1 MNLPRPPIPGLD
13 LLTDL
18 IPGRGGSSNGHAE
31 GGNGHVRTAKQ
42 RGPASSEATR
52 RYDAIVIG
60 SGFGGGAA
68 ACRMAEAGM
77 EVAILERGRRWEKT
91 DFPESIEDAPAL
103 AWHPQANP
111 RGLYDLRWFED
122 GVVLTAAGVGGG
134 SLLYANVQLNA
145 KPEVFEQGWP
155 SDLSLQSMLPWYAK
169 SEEALD
175 PRTTPKPFPAK
186 VGAFTGTAKQF
197 GGRKSEL
204 TPIAVHFGEA
214 RNHPLSDHPQEGC
227 TNLGRC
233 LTGCPI
239 HAKNTVDIT
248 YVARAENLG
257 SDVYPLH
264 EVTLLEPPRRKGG
277 NWRVHFRE
285 LQYDTRGFF
294 EAPTV
299 VVSAG
304 TLGSA
309 RLMLQSK
316 ASTLPGLSPALGSK
330 FSGNGN
336 ALGAIF
342 DPTAPGTTDAEVDV
356 GPSITSVIDL
366 WEERGFILEDLG
378 LPPSYMV
385 LLEALRGVNAIGAGS
400 RARLRAKEVAARV
413 AGPDRPTSPSE
424 LSVRD
429 LPASTI
435 EDVLTFLFIG
445 KENPSGRV
453 KLSRRGQIDIDF
465 DPNDSEL
472 LYQRME
478 ETLDDVAE
486 AVGGKP
492 VFNLAH
498 GPLGKYIIAH
508 PLGGVPMA
516 DDPADGVVDSFGR
529 VYGYD
534 GLHVLD
540 GSIIPSPLGANP
552 SKTIAALAERGV
564 AQLIADRS

>member
-1 MNLPRPPIPGLD
+1 MNVPRPPIPGLD
-13 LLTDL
+13 LLGEL
-18 IPGRGGSSNGHAE
+18 IPGRGSSNGHAAQE
-31 GGNGHVRTAKQ
+31 K
-42 RGPASSEATR
+42 ETR
-52 RYDAIVIG
+52 RTGDPAANRKYDAIVIG

-77 EVAILERGRRWEKT
+77 DVAILERGRRWERS
-91 DFPESIEDAPAL
+91 DFPERIEDAPQL

-145 KPEVFEQGWP
+145 KPEVFAHGWP
-155 SDLSLQSMLPWYAK
+155 ADLSLEALLPWYAK

-186 VGAFTGTAKQF
+186 VGAFTGTATQF
-197 GGRKSEL
+197 GGRESGL
-204 TPIAVHFGEA
+204 APIAVHFGEA
-214 RNHPLSDHPQEGC
+214 RNHPLSDRPQEGC

-277 NWRVHFRE
+277 RWRVHFRD
-285 LQYDTRGFF
+285 LQYDTGGIL

-299 VVSAG
+299 VVAAG

-309 RLMLQSK
+309 RILLQSK
-316 ASTLPGLSPALGSK
+316 ASTLPGLSDALGAK

-342 DPTAPGTTDAEVDV
+342 DPTADGTTDAEVDV

-385 LLEALRGVNAIGAGS
+385 LLEALRGVDTIGSAA
-400 RARLRAKEVAARV
+400 RTRLRAKEVAARV
-413 AGPDRPTSPSE
+413 GATSDRPTSP
-424 LSVRD
+424 RD
-429 LPASTI
+429 LKAPTVAPAI

-453 KLSRRGQIDIDF
+453 KLSRRGQVDIDF

-478 ETLDDVAE
+478 ETLEDIAE
-486 AVGGKP
+486 SVGGKP

-516 DDPADGVVDSFGR
+516 DDPAGGVVDSFGR
-529 VYGYD
+529 VFGYD

>member
-13 LLTDL
+13 RLSDLL
-18 IPGRGGSSNGHAE
+18 PGGGSTDERRSNG
-31 GGNGHVRTAKQ
+31 NGSATSTGTKPT
-42 RGPASSEATR
+42 RGTEATR

-68 ACRMAEAGM
+68 ACRMAEAEM
-77 EVAILERGRRWEKT
+77 DVAILERGRRWERT

-103 AWHPQANP
+103 AWHPRANP

-145 KPEVFEQGWP
+145 KPEVFQQGWP
-155 SDLSLQSMLPWYAK
+155 TDIDLGSLLPWYAK

-186 VGAFTGTAKQF
+186 VGAFTGTAQQF
-197 GGRKSEL
+197 GGRTSEL

-214 RNHPLSDHPQEGC
+214 RNHPLSDRPQEGC

-264 EVTLLEPPRRKGG
+264 EVTLLEPPKRSGG
-277 NWRVHFRE
+277 RWRVHYRD
-285 LQYDTRGFF
+285 LQYDIGGIL

-299 VVSAG
+299 VVAAG

-309 RLMLQSK
+309 RLLLQSK
-316 ASTLPGLSPALGSK
+316 ASTLPDLSDALGSK

-342 DPTAPGTTDAEVDV
+342 DPTVAGTTDAEVDV

-366 WEERGFILEDLG
+366 WDERGFILEDLG

-385 LLEALRGVNAIGAGS
+385 LLEALRGVNTIGSAA

-413 AGPDRPTSPSE
+413 GAPDRPTSP
-424 LSVRD
+424 RD
-429 LPASTI
+429 LQAPTVTPEI

-445 KENPSGRV
+445 KENPAGRV

-465 DPNDSEL
+465 DTRDSEL

-478 ETLDDVAE
+478 ETLEDVAD

-529 VYGYD
+529 VFGYP

>member
-1 MNLPRPPIPGLD
+1 MSLAN
-13 LLTDL
+13 
-18 IPGRGGSSNGHAE
+18 
-31 GGNGHVRTAKQ
+31 
-42 RGPASSEATR
+42 R

-77 EVAILERGRRWEKT
+77 DVAILERGRRWERT
-91 DFPESIEDAPAL
+91 DFPERIEDAPAL

-134 SLLYANVQLNA
+134 SLLYANVQLPA
-145 KPEVFEQGWP
+145 KKEVFESGWP
-155 SDLSLQSMLPWYAK
+155 EAITLDELLPWYAK
-169 SEEALD
+169 SEEALN
-175 PRTTPKPFPAK
+175 PVATPKPFPAK
-186 VGAFTGTAKQF
+186 VKAFTGTGKAF
-197 GGRKSEL
+197 GDRESTL
-204 TPIAVHFGEA
+204 APIAVHFGA
-214 RNHPLSDHPQEGC
+214 PRNHPLSGHPQEGC
-227 TNLGRC
+227 DNLGRC
-233 LTGCPI
+233 LTGCPL
-239 HAKNTVDIT
+239 HAKNTVDIS

-264 EVTLLEPPRRKGG
+264 EVVALEPPARKGG
-277 NWRVHFRE
+277 RWRVHYRD
-285 LQYDTRGFF
+285 LQYGEDGVL
-294 EAPTV
+294 EAKTV
-299 VVSAG
+299 VVAAG

-309 RLMLQSK
+309 RLLLQSK
-316 ASTLPGLSPALGSK
+316 AALLPNLSPALGTK

-342 DPTAPGTTDAEVDV
+342 DPSARGTTDAAVDV

-385 LLEALRGVNAIGAGS
+385 LLEALRGVEQIGAGA
-400 RARLRAKEVAARV
+400 RTRLRAKEVAARV
-413 AGPDRPTSPSE
+413 AAPDRPTSPAD
-424 LSVRD
+424 LSVKRSRAAAPD
-429 LPASTI
+429 I

-445 KENPSGRV
+445 KENPAGRV

-465 DPNDSEL
+465 DPGDSQL
-472 LYQRME
+472 LYDRME
-478 ETLDDVAE
+478 ETLEEVAE
-486 AVGGKP
+486 AVGGQP
-492 VFNLAH
+492 VFNLQH

-516 DDPADGVVDSFGR
+516 DDPADGVVDSYGR

>member
-13 LLTDL
+13 LLADL
-18 IPGRGGSSNGHAE
+18 IPGRGSSNGHTAN
-31 GGNGHVRTAKQ
+31 GNGK
-42 RGPASSEATR
+42 ASAERDGSVPKANR

-77 EVAILERGRRWEKT
+77 DVAILERGRRWERT

-134 SLLYANVQLNA
+134 SLLYANVQLDA
-145 KPEVFEQGWP
+145 KPEVFRQGWP
-155 SDLSLQSMLPWYAK
+155 SDISLEAMLPWYAK
-169 SEEALD
+169 CEEALD

-186 VGAFTGTAKQF
+186 VDAFTGTAKHF
-197 GGRKSEL
+197 GGRTSEL

-214 RNHPLSDHPQEGC
+214 RNHPLSDRPQEGC

-264 EVTLLEPPRRKGG
+264 EVTLLEPPKRKGG
-277 NWRVHFRE
+277 NWRVHYRD
-285 LQYDTRGFF
+285 LQYDTGGILEGR
-294 EAPTV
+294 TV
-299 VVSAG
+299 VVAAG

-309 RLMLQSK
+309 RLLLQSK
-316 ASTLPGLSPALGSK
+316 ASTLPQLSDALGSK

-342 DPTAPGTTDAEVDV
+342 DPTASGTTDAEVDV

-400 RARLRAKEVAARV
+400 RVRLRAKEVAARV
-413 AGPDRPTSPSE
+413 AAPDRPTSPSE

-429 LPASTI
+429 LPPSTI

-445 KENPSGRV
+445 KENPAGRV

-465 DPNDSEL
+465 DPSGSEL

-478 ETLDDVAE
+478 ETLDDIAE
-486 AVGGKP
+486 SVGGKP

>member
-1 MNLPRPPIPGLD
+1 MSD
-13 LLTDL
+13 
-18 IPGRGGSSNGHAE
+18 
-31 GGNGHVRTAKQ
+31 
-42 RGPASSEATR
+42 R

-77 EVAILERGRRWEKT
+77 DVAILERGRRWERT
-91 DFPESIEDAPAL
+91 DFPEDFADAPAL

-134 SLLYANVQLNA
+134 SLLYANVQLDA
-145 KPEVFEQGWP
+145 KPEVFAQGWP
-155 SDLSLQSMLPWYAK
+155 SDLSLEALRPWYRR

-175 PRTTPKPFPAK
+175 PRTTPRPYPAK
-186 VGAFTGTAKQF
+186 VDAFAGTGRRF
-197 GGRKSEL
+197 GGRTSEL
-204 TPIAVHFGEA
+204 APIAVHFGEP
-214 RNHPLSDHPQEGC
+214 RNHPLSGHPQEGC

-248 YVARAENLG
+248 YVRRAEQLG
-257 SDVYPLH
+257 ADVHPLH

-277 NWRVHFRE
+277 RWRVHFRE
-285 LQYDTRGFF
+285 LQYDTGGFL
-294 EAPTV
+294 EAETV

-309 RLMLQSK
+309 RLLLQSK
-316 ASTLPGLSPALGSK
+316 ASTLPGLSPALGAR

-342 DPTAPGTTDAEVDV
+342 DPTADGTTDAEVDV

-378 LPPSYMV
+378 LPPTYMV
-385 LLEALRGVNAIGAGS
+385 LLEALRGVNTIGSAA

-413 AGPDRPTSPSE
+413 GASTDRPTSP
-424 LSVRD
+424 RD
-429 LPASTI
+429 LSARAVTPDI

-445 KENPSGRV
+445 KENPAGRV
-453 KLSRRGQIDIDF
+453 KLSRRGQVDIDF
-465 DPNDSEL
+465 STDDSEL

-478 ETLDDVAE
+478 ETLEEVAE
-486 AVGGKP
+486 SVGGKP

-516 DDPADGVVDSFGR
+516 DDPQHGVVDSYGR
-529 VYGYD
+529 VFGHD

>member
-1 MNLPRPPIPGLD
+1 MSLPRLPIPGLGFLD
-13 LLTDL
+13 DV
-18 IPGRGGSSNGHAE
+18 IPGRGPSNGTGDHHRS
-31 GGNGHVRTAKQ
+31 GNGTEPAK
-42 RGPASSEATR
+42 R

-77 EVAILERGRRWEKT
+77 DVAILERGRRWEKT
-91 DFPESIEDAPAL
+91 DFPESIDDAPAL
-103 AWHPQANP
+103 AWHPDANP

-134 SLLYANVQLNA
+134 SLLYANVQLPA
-145 KPEVFEQGWP
+145 RKEVFQSGWP
-155 SDLSLQSMLPWYAK
+155 KAITLDELLPWYAK
-169 SEEALD
+169 CEEALD
-175 PRTTPKPFPAK
+175 PTTTPKPYPAK
-186 VGAFTGTAKQF
+186 VKAFAGTGKQF
-197 GGRKSEL
+197 GDRESKL
-204 TPIAVHFGEA
+204 APIAVHFGEP
-214 RNHPLSDHPQEGC
+214 RNHPLSGHPQEGC
-227 TNLGRC
+227 DNLGRC
-233 LTGCPI
+233 LTGCPL
-239 HAKNTVDIT
+239 HAKNTVDIS
-248 YVARAENLG
+248 YIARAENLG

-264 EVTLLEPPRRKGG
+264 EVTALEPPRRKGG
-277 NWRVHFRE
+277 RWRVHFRD
-285 LQYDTRGFF
+285 LQYGVDGVL

-299 VVSAG
+299 VVAAG

-309 RLMLQSK
+309 RLLLQSK
-316 ASTLPGLSPALGSK
+316 AARLPKLSPALGSK

-342 DPTAPGTTDAEVDV
+342 DPTARGTTDAAVDV

-366 WEERGFILEDLG
+366 WEDRGFILEDLG

-385 LLEALRGVNAIGAGS
+385 LLEALRGVEAIGTGS

-413 AGPDRPTSPSE
+413 GAPDRPTSPKE
-424 LSVRD
+424 LSIKRR
-429 LPASTI
+429 LPADI

-445 KENPSGRV
+445 KENAAGRV

-465 DPNDSEL
+465 DPSDSQL
-472 LYQRME
+472 LYDRME
-478 ETLDDVAE
+478 ETLEEVAE
-486 AVGGKP
+486 AVGGTP
-492 VFNLAH
+492 VFNLQH

-516 DDPADGVVDSFGR
+516 DDPSEGVVDSFGR
-529 VYGYD
+529 VYDYD

>member
-1 MNLPRPPIPGLD
+1 M
-13 LLTDL
+13 T
-18 IPGRGGSSNGHAE
+18 AE
-31 GGNGHVRTAKQ
+31 
-42 RGPASSEATR
+42 R

-77 EVAILERGRRWEKT
+77 DVAVLERGRRWEKT
-91 DFPESIEDAPAL
+91 DFPEHFDDAPAL
-103 AWHPQANP
+103 AWHPEVNP

-134 SLLYANVQLNA
+134 SLLYANVQLPA
-145 KPEVFEQGWP
+145 RKEVFSSGWP
-155 SDLSLQSMLPWYAK
+155 EAITLDELLPWYAK
-169 SEEALD
+169 SEEALM
-175 PRTTPKPFPAK
+175 PTTTPVPYPAK
-186 VGAFTGTAKQF
+186 VKAFTGTAKEF
-197 GGRKSEL
+197 GGRGSKL
-204 TPIAVHFGEA
+204 APIAVHFGEP
-214 RNHPLSDHPQEGC
+214 RNHPLSGHPQEGC
-227 TNLGRC
+227 DNLGQC
-233 LTGCPI
+233 LTGCPL

-248 YVARAENLG
+248 YIARAEQLG

-264 EVTLLEPPRRKGG
+264 EVIALEPPSRKGG
-277 NWRVHFRE
+277 RWRVHFRD
-285 LQYDTRGFF
+285 LQYDTTSVM

-299 VVSAG
+299 VVAAG

-309 RLMLQSK
+309 RLLLQSK
-316 ASTLPGLSPALGSK
+316 AATMPKLSPALGEK

-342 DPTAPGTTDAEVDV
+342 DPTAHGTTDAEVDV

-385 LLEALRGVNAIGAGS
+385 LLEALRGVNAIGARS

-413 AGPDRPTSPSE
+413 GAPDRPTSPRE
-424 LSVRD
+424 LKVRD
-429 LPASTI
+429 LPAPSI

-445 KENPSGRV
+445 KENPAGRV
-453 KLSRRGQIDIDF
+453 KLGRRGQIDIDF
-465 DPNDSEL
+465 DPADSQL
-472 LYQRME
+472 LYDRMD
-478 ETLDDVAE
+478 ETLQEVAE

-498 GPLGKYIIAH
+498 GPLGKFIIAH

-516 DDPADGVVDSFGR
+516 DDPADGVVDDFGR